1 MSTRLSSIKHLRIGT
16 LISISSFVASAI
28 LSSSP
33 LYGQTVSFAGMQ
45 TTVQATGLSRPQGVA
60 VNRAGDVFAADAF
73 NHHRVIKVPANG
85 GPQTTV
91 GTGLGAPYG
100 LAIDSAGDLFIAD
113 LLKAHLI
120 EVPVGGGPQI
130 SVGTGLS
137 EPEGVAVDS
146 AGNVFIADTGNQRVV
161 KIPAG
166 GGTQTTVGSGWN
178 RPVAVAVD
186 SGGDVFVGDG
196 FYGDVVEVLAGSG
209 AQHTVINGLF
219 DVGGIAVDGV
229 GDLFVANEVDSPDAD
244 VVEVLASDGVQATLG
259 TGLNAPVGVALDQAG
274 SVFIADSLN
283 NRVVEIQRSSVN
295 FGHVNVCAPGQTS
308 PAPCREILA
317 LTYYVTSSGTLGTPA
332 VLTGGALDFPF
343 TLAPGSTCTGA
354 VSAGATCTVNVKFK
368 AAFAGERDG
377 VVQITDASGNV
388 LASTLVYGNADHSG
402 FTANSMAL
410 NGAASIVGTSLVLT
424 DGGPNEAASA
434 YDPTPVFVQ
443 KFTTA
448 FDFQL
453 TKAKGDGFTF
463 TILNVGNLY
472 STGGHG
478 GGLGYEGLT
487 PSAAIKFDLYNNAGE
502 GINSTG
508 LYLDGAAPTAGA
520 IDLTGTGIDLH
531 SGDQMHAGISYDGTT
546 LTLTLTDLATGATWL
561 HPFTVDIPRAV
572 GGDTAYVGFTAATGS
587 STAIQWILDWQFT
600 PEN

>member
-1 MSTRLSSIKHLRIGT
+1 MPIFRSSIKQVYIGI
-16 LISISSFVASAI
+16 LISISSLFASAFV
-28 LSSSP
+28 SSSL
-33 LYGQTVSFAGMQ
+33 LYGQTVTFAGTQ
-45 TTVQATGLSRPQGVA
+45 TTLPASGLSFP
-60 VNRAGDVFAADAF
+60 
-73 NHHRVIKVPANG
+73 
-85 GPQTTV
+85 
-91 GTGLGAPYG
+91 L
-100 LAIDSAGDLFIAD
+100 
-113 LLKAHLI
+113 
-120 EVPVGGGPQI
+120 
-130 SVGTGLS
+130 
-137 EPEGVAVDS
+137 GVAVDS
-146 AGNVFIADTGNQRVV
+146 AGDVFIADYSGQVLELPKTGTGYGPQTTLPFSGLDVTQGVAVDNAGDVFLPDQGHDRVVELPRTETGYGPQTTLPASGLSGPTGVAVDSAGDVFIADYYGQVLELPKTATGYGPQTTLPFSGLYVVQGVAVDSAGEVFAVDLSHKRVVELPRTATGYGPQTTLPASGLSGPVGVAVDSAGDVFITDNHRVVELPKTETGYGPQTTLLFSGLNQPVGVAVDGAGDVFIADTN
-161 KIPAG
+161 
-166 GGTQTTVGSGWN
+166 
-178 RPVAVAVD
+178 
-186 SGGDVFVGDG
+186 
-196 FYGDVVEVLAGSG
+196 
-209 AQHTVINGLF
+209 
-219 DVGGIAVDGV
+219 
-229 GDLFVANEVDSPDAD
+229 
-244 VVEVLASDGVQATLG
+244 
-259 TGLNAPVGVALDQAG
+259 
-274 SVFIADSLN
+274 N
-283 NRVVEIQRSSVN
+283 NRVVELQTSSVN

-317 LTYYVTSSGTLGTPA
+317 LTYYVTSSGTLGIPA

-463 TILNVGNLY
+463 TILNVGNLIAI
-472 STGGHG
+472 GAHG

-487 PSAAIKFDLYNNAGE
+487 PSVAIKFDLYNNAGE

-508 LYLDGAAPTAGA
+508 PLSRWRRAHCGSDRP
-520 IDLTGTGIDLH
+520 H
-531 SGDQMHAGISYDGTT
+531 R
-546 LTLTLTDLATGATWL
+546 
-561 HPFTVDIPRAV
+561 HPHRSP
-572 GGDTAYVGFTAATGS
+572 
-587 STAIQWILDWQFT
+587 
-600 PEN
+600 